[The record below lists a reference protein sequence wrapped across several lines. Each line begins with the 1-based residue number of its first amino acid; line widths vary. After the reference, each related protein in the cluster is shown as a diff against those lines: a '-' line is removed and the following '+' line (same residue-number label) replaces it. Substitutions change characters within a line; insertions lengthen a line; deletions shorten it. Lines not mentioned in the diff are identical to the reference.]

1 MLQRLRLPLLGMM
14 SIVLFCVTPVFAYKS
29 QQRVPLSGYDKYF
42 LATGSAKYTTIANEP
57 KMADHE
63 ELVVEIRNVP
73 IKPGTTLL
81 VYVSEILVGKIKLD
95 AARNGKLKVVA
106 SSRNFVPPISA
117 GTFVE
122 IKTIDGHQVLR

>member
-1 MLQRLRLPLLGMM
+1 M
-14 SIVLFCVTPVFAYKS
+14 
-29 QQRVPLSGYDKYF
+29 
-42 LATGSAKYTTIANEP
+42 
-57 KMADHE
+57 
-63 ELVVEIRNVP
+63 VEIRNVP

-81 VYVSEILVGKIKLD
+81 VYVSEILVGTIKLD

-117 GTFVE
+117 GTVVE